1 VINEDGAR
9 DNRIYVIIAVFIIAV
24 VFFAVVFS
32 SNQIN
37 TAYIEHD
44 YLGVDWCEDIG
55 ERDSGS
61 QLLGLER
68 FSILTYRVDNKYPA
82 YLTIMTIKT
91 FVMMSENDLRDKT
104 VELIEQAL
112 EKVLVVDKSTEISG
126 GRMLKN
132 GHNTMYVI
140 YDGNDTS
147 KNPPEQIKI
156 IGEVWS
162 CGKSGTSVI
171 CIGVAQIT
179 DNLHGNSEVNISHWE
194 KIVRDEAGSFGS
206 ENLLGEDGLIYNVI
220 CH

>member
-1 VINEDGAR
+1 VISEGGAGET
-9 DNRIYVIIAVFIIAV
+9 RIYVLIAVFIIAV
-24 VFFAVVFS
+24 VIFAVVFS

-37 TAYIEHD
+37 TAYIHHD

-61 QLLGLER
+61 QLLGLEK
-68 FSILTYRVDNKYPA
+68 FSSLTYRIDGKYPA

-91 FVMMSENDLRDKT
+91 LVMMSENELRDKT
-104 VELIEQAL
+104 AESIEQAL
-112 EKVLVVDKSTEISG
+112 EKGIVVDKATEVSG

-132 GHNTMYVI
+132 EHNTMYVM

-147 KNPPEQIKI
+147 KNPPEKIKI

-162 CGKSGTSVI
+162 CGTSGTSVI

-179 DNLHGNSEVNISHWE
+179 DNLYDNSEVNISHWE
-194 KIVRDEAGSFGS
+194 KIVRDNVGTFGIVGFH
-206 ENLLGEDGLIYNVI
+206 GEDGLIYNVI

>member
-1 VINEDGAR
+1 MISEGGAGET
-9 DNRIYVIIAVFIIAV
+9 RIYVLIAVFIIAV
-24 VFFAVVFS
+24 VIFAVVFS

-37 TAYIEHD
+37 TAYIHHD

-61 QLLGLER
+61 QLLGLEK
-68 FSILTYRVDNKYPA
+68 FSILTYRVDDKYPA

-104 VELIEQAL
+104 VESIEQAL
-112 EKVLVVDKSTEISG
+112 EKAIVVEKSTEISG

-179 DNLHGNSEVNISHWE
+179 DNLHDNSEVNVSHWE
-194 KIVRDEAGSFGS
+194 KIVRDNVGTFGIAGFH
-206 ENLLGEDGLIYNVI
+206 GEDGLIYNVI